1 MPTFIDE
8 ATVFVP
14 DLDWP
19 CTGRLWTVEASTL
32 PRIRQKNIYEELCT
46 APKPYEVWGG
56 ARDWLERWVQNLEVM
71 VHPVYLSE

>member
-1 MPTFIDE
+1 MLTNIDE

-32 PRIRQKNIYEELCT
+32 PRIRQKNIYVELCT
-46 APKPYEVWGG
+46 ALKPHEVLGG
-56 ARDWLERWVQNLEVM
+56 ARDWLGWWVQNLKINVY
-71 VHPVYLSE
+71 PV